1 MSDRD
6 AEQHRPH
13 DRHERPGATR
23 PGAMRPAAAADG
35 RSRGRLRP
43 QWPTFRGSPFL
54 WGVLAFPLFLHLVTA
69 AVSLGR
75 GEGLTPFGIAFVVLV
90 AVVFVVCLVGM
101 VQTLRHPRPSR
112 PSWLDEG
119 DPRA

>member
-1 MSDRD
+1 MSDHD

-13 DRHERPGATR
+13 DRHERPEGPGATR
-23 PGAMRPAAAADG
+23 PAADG

-75 GEGLTPFGIAFVVLV
+75 GEAPTPFGIVFLVLV
-90 AVVFVVCLVGM
+90 AVVFVVCLVGV

>member
-1 MSDRD
+1 VSDRD
-6 AEQHRPH
+6 AEQHRQHADP
-13 DRHERPGATR
+13 RP
-23 PGAMRPAAAADG
+23 
-35 RSRGRLRP
+35 RGRLRL

-54 WGVLAFPLFLHLVTA
+54 WGVLAFPLFLHLVA
-69 AVSLGR
+69 ASLSLSR

-90 AVVFVVCLVGM
+90 AVVFIVCLVGM
-101 VQTLRHPRPSR
+101 VQTLRHPRPSP

>member
-23 PGAMRPAAAADG
+23 PAADG
-35 RSRGRLRP
+35 RSRGRLRL

-75 GEGLTPFGIAFVVLV
+75 GEAPTPFGIVFLVLV
-90 AVVFVVCLVGM
+90 TVVFVVCLIGV

>member
-6 AEQHRPH
+6 AEQHRQH

-23 PGAMRPAAAADG
+23 PGAMRPAAADG

-75 GEGLTPFGIAFVVLV
+75 GEAPTPFGIAFLVLV
-90 AVVFVVCLVGM
+90 AVVFVVCLIGV

>member
-6 AEQHRPH
+6 AEQHRRQ
-13 DRHERPGATR
+13 DRHERPGATH
-23 PGAMRPAAAADG
+23 PGATHPAADG
-35 RSRGRLRP
+35 RSRGRLRL
-43 QWPTFRGSPFL
+43 QRPTFRGSPVL

-75 GEGLTPFGIAFVVLV
+75 GEAPTPFGIVFLVLV
-90 AVVFVVCLVGM
+90 TVVFVVCLIGV

>member
-1 MSDRD
+1 MSDHD

-13 DRHERPGATR
+13 DRHERPERPGATR
-23 PGAMRPAAAADG
+23 PAAADG

-75 GEGLTPFGIAFVVLV
+75 GEAPTPFGIVFLVLV
-90 AVVFVVCLVGM
+90 AVVFVVCLIGV
-101 VQTLRHPRPSR
+101 VQTFRHPRPSR